1 MDHYAVLGV
10 DPLASP
16 ADVKSAYHRLLLASH
31 PDKTGRAD
39 SGAVARIQAAYH
51 AVSDPARRA
60 AYDAELLEVCKKLGF
75 LITGAGLDVHTL
87 ESFDM
92 AEGPR
97 CVWTRDCP
105 RCTAR
110 ASFELLEEDLE
121 RGTPD
126 GLGGYQ
132 IMVSCQSCLL
142 WITVQYEEEGS
153 ECEP

>member
-10 DPLASP
+10 DQAASG
-16 ADVKSAYHRLLLASH
+16 AEIRAAYHRLLLAAH

-39 SGAVARIQAAYH
+39 RGAVARLQAAYA
-51 AVSDPARRA
+51 AVADPARRA
-60 AYDAELLEVCKKLGF
+60 AYDAQLRDACKKLGF
-75 LITGAGLDVHTL
+75 LVTGAGLDVHTL
-87 ESFDM
+87 ASFDM
-92 AEGPR
+92 ADGAQ

-110 ASFELLEEDLE
+110 ALFELSEADLE

-132 IMVSCQSCLL
+132 IMVSCHSCLL
-142 WITVQYEEEGS
+142 WITVQYEEE
-153 ECEP
+153 EE